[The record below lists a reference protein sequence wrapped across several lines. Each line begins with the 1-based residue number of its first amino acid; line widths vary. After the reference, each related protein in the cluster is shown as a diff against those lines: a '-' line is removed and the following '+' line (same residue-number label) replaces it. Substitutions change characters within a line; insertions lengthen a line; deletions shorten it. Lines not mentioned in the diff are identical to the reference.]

1 MLSRCASVRFS
12 LCRRVIRCRCLRL
25 EMQRPGR
32 KHRERCAIRPISRA
46 TKANGV
52 VPRSF
57 VGKGGKFQD
66 SIPVASCPADAKFI
80 FKEGISKA
88 RPADAGRV
96 DNVDLPAV
104 EANSLWA
111 CYGSLQRLHVLPVWS
126 GLEKHDDE
134 VGGVPCTFPLT
145 NCLVPEESP
154 KRLKM
159 EIPVTARWRRCRQNG
174 TLGRKRPIRNVANQ
188 HHLEGICANAEWLG

>member
-1 MLSRCASVRFS
+1 MLNRCASPRFS

-32 KHRERCAIRPISRA
+32 KHHERCAIRPISRA

-52 VPRSF
+52 VPRSI
-57 VGKGGKFQD
+57 VGKGGKFRD

-80 FKEGISKA
+80 FKESISKA

-134 VGGVPCTFPLT
+134 VGGVPCTLPLT

-159 EIPVTARWRRCRQNG
+159 EISANTDVAALPPKRHSRQETANTKCRKPASSRWYLRQ
-174 TLGRKRPIRNVANQ
+174 
-188 HHLEGICANAEWLG
+188 C